1 MKTDKE
7 YVIRLSGLD
16 LGQVIDGLEVRAN
29 AWRLTAEYLE
39 TGEAPDGFVI
49 EECHDAKEARRL
61 AEHYQRI
68 LRSLVQQQ
76 AEQTDLNRPS

>member
-1 MKTDKE
+1 MPHDKE

-16 LGQVIDGLEVRAN
+16 LGQVIDGLEARAD
-29 AWRLTAEYLE
+29 AWRLTAVYLE

-49 EECHDAKEARRL
+49 EECGDAEEARRI

-68 LRSLVQQQ
+68 LANIIQQQ
-76 AEQTDLNRPS
+76 TEQRDR